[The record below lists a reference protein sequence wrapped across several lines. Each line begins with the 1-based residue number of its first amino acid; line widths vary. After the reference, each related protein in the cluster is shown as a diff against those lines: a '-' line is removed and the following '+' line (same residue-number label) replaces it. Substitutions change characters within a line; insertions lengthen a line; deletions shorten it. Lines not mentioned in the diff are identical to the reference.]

1 MSAGALETQIAK
13 DNLQAL
19 LIYAIAA
26 TVFTVCFA
34 NDYIIFLFLSSCS
47 SLFFYLGE
55 SILHTFWNSLFLP
68 LFLLKWFSFI
78 MVFFFF
84 TFRNCSLIPDYES
97 GETFQELLSL
107 IWFWVRRDFLTVQLL
122 SSTVK
127 CPQGLPRIGTI
138 LDCQSKEI
146 FLRFSVQRYLVVSVY
161 LKVLNLL
168 LKEVVLQSLWTENT
182 NTDYWTNLSSLGL
195 ACSFQSHW
203 IYYQK
208 LSMLD

>member
-84 TFRNCSLIPDYES
+84 Y
-97 GETFQELLSL
+97 FQELFSNTWL
-107 IWFWVRRDFLTVQLL
+107 WVRGDFPGTVVSYLILSQERLSNRAATFIYCKMSTGTSKNRYNIGLPIQRDF
-122 SSTVK
+122 S
-127 CPQGLPRIGTI
+127 
-138 LDCQSKEI
+138 
-146 FLRFSVQRYLVVSVY
+146 
-161 LKVLNLL
+161 
-168 LKEVVLQSLWTENT
+168 
-182 NTDYWTNLSSLGL
+182 
-195 ACSFQSHW
+195 
-203 IYYQK
+203 
-208 LSMLD
+208 